1 MIKRI
6 GQMPNLEML
15 LNLQVH
21 ILKRKQLRSVLSSCL
36 PESSKLLLV

>member
-15 LNLQVH
+15 LNLQVY
-21 ILKRKQLRSVLSSCL
+21 ILKRKQLRPVLPSCL
-36 PESSKLLLV
+36 PESLEFLLI